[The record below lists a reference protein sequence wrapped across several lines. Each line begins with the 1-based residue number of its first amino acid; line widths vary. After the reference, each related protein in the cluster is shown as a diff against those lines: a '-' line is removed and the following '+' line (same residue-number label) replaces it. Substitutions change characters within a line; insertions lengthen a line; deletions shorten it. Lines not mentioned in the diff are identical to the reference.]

1 MDGCEDEEILAELN
15 VTLDL
20 LKKQWKKT
28 NRDLLEMSQDKY
40 NSTPTS
46 SDSN

>member
-1 MDGCEDEEILAELN
+1 MEGCEDKEILAELK

-28 NRDLLEMSQDKY
+28 NRDLLEMSQDKD

-46 SDSN
+46 SYAN